1 MDITTLIVCLCGW
14 NIIGSIGLMFAVG
27 CSTNWIGLCYG
38 WEFVNP
44 YWVYKYCK
52 TVNWFGATMLALFF
66 TLVSPAGAVCYWFHK
81 LCTVG
86 RK

>member
-1 MDITTLIVCLCGW
+1 MDIKTLIVCLFAW
-14 NIIGSIGLMFAVG
+14 NVIGAIGLLITTA
-27 CSTNWIGLCYG
+27 CSAGWIGLCDS

-44 YWVYKYCK
+44 YYVYKYCK

-66 TLVSPAGAVCYWFHK
+66 TLVCPVGAVCYWFYK

-86 RK
+86 RR